1 MIIAKEKDKLET
13 KIILLGTGT
22 PIPDPERFGPSI
34 AIINNE
40 KVYIIDFGP
49 GVVRR
54 AVAAG
59 IKPVQMT
66 TAFLTHLHS
75 DHTTGYPDLI
85 FTPAIEGRK
94 QSLEVYG
101 PQGLQSMTQYILA
114 AYRMDI
120 EERDKGLE
128 PTPMDGYEVKV
139 HEINPG
145 KIFSDNL
152 ITVEATHVKH
162 GSWPAFGFKFITKDK
177 TIVISGDTA
186 PTPKFIEFAMNC
198 DILVHEVYSAVGLA
212 KRNQEWISYHSAYH
226 TSSYELGEIATKIQ
240 PKLLI
245 LYHQLFMGRE
255 EMDLVKEVSK
265 TYSGEVISG
274 KDLDVF

>member
-1 MIIAKEKDKLET
+1 VKEIILNT

-22 PIPDPERFGPSI
+22 PIPDPERFGPSL
-34 AIINNE
+34 AINTND

-59 IKPVQMT
+59 IKPVQIT
-66 TAFLTHLHS
+66 TAFLTHMHS

-85 FTPAIEGRK
+85 FTPAVEGRK
-94 QSLEVYG
+94 QPLEVYG
-101 PQGLQSMTQYILA
+101 PHGLRSMTDHILA
-114 AYRMDI
+114 AYMMDV
-120 EERDKGLE
+120 EERCMGLE
-128 PTPMDGYEVKV
+128 PTSMDGYKVKV

-145 KIFSDNL
+145 IIYSDDYV
-152 ITVEATHVKH
+152 TVEAIHVKH
-162 GSWPAFGFKFITKDK
+162 GSWPAFGFKIATRDK

-186 PTPKFIEFAMNC
+186 PTPNFLNFARNC
-198 DILVHEVYSAVGLA
+198 DVLIHEVYSAVGLA
-212 KRNQEWISYHSAYH
+212 RRNHEWIRYHSAYH
-226 TSSYELGEIATKIQ
+226 TSSYELGDIATKIR

-245 LYHQLFMGRE
+245 LYHQLFMGRKERDLLE
-255 EMDLVKEVSK
+255 EVCKE
-265 TYSGEVISG
+265 YSGEVVSG

>member
-1 MIIAKEKDKLET
+1 MET
-13 KIILLGTGT
+13 KITLLGTGT
-22 PIPDPERFGPSI
+22 PIPDPERFGPSL
-34 AIINNE
+34 AISSNE

-66 TAFLTHLHS
+66 TAFLTHMHS

-85 FTPAIEGRK
+85 FTPAVEGRK
-94 QSLEVYG
+94 QPLEVYG
-101 PQGLQSMTQYILA
+101 PQGLKSMTHHILT
-114 AYRMDI
+114 AYKMDI

-139 HEINPG
+139 QEINSGP
-145 KIFSDNL
+145 IYSDKNV
-152 ITVEATHVKH
+152 TVEAVHVKH
-162 GSWPAFGFKFITKDK
+162 GSWPAYALKFITSDK
-177 TIVISGDTA
+177 TIVISGDKA
-186 PTPKFIEFAMNC
+186 PTPNFLDFARNC
-198 DILVHEVYSAVGLA
+198 DVLIHEVYSAVGLA
-212 KRNQEWISYHSAYH
+212 KRNQDWIRYHSTYH
-226 TSSYELGEIATKIQ
+226 TSSYELGDIATKIQ

-245 LYHQLFMGRE
+245 LYHQLFMGRKE
-255 EMDLVKEVSK
+255 IDLLNEVREG
-265 TYSGEVISG
+265 YSGEVISG